1 MKRRKGRTKEEEE
14 EVQDDVY
21 DINSSAPQ
29 PTQEGDDQWYEPFGP
44 ASELESD
51 PDLRPQIILE
61 DTRLLVRQTPRILA
75 PSGSRLIGFRVGI
88 LRISYLLGGSV
99 CLLVTCVDCG
109 TSKTPLWRD
118 GPAGPK
124 SSSLKKYLVELTWR
138 VRHPEFQKFT
148 IVDAWETRL
157 YIVPRTLS
165 TMPFRDKIAAGIPF
179 EDKGCETDNGGHET

>member
-75 PSGSRLIGFRVGI
+75 PSGSRLIGFRGNLAGVSEPTA
-88 LRISYLLGGSV
+88 LPYSL
-99 CLLVTCVDCG
+99 
-109 TSKTPLWRD
+109 SK
-118 GPAGPK
+118 
-124 SSSLKKYLVELTWR
+124 LTW
-138 VRHPEFQKFT
+138 KGKK
-148 IVDAWETRL
+148 
-157 YIVPRTLS
+157 LS
-165 TMPFRDKIAAGIPF
+165 LAINWKIQ
-179 EDKGCETDNGGHET
+179 ERRSSKS